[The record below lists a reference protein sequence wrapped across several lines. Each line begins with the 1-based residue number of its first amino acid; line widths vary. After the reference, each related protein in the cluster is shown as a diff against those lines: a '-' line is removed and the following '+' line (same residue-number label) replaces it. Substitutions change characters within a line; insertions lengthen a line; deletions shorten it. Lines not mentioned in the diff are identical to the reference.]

1 MESAISYVPK
11 VLIVDDEPRMC
22 DSLEVLL
29 SDQGYETKTGN
40 SGKEA
45 VECLSK
51 DSFDLVLLDIV
62 MPDMTGHQIMDFI
75 NSQNKETLVILM
87 TGHASVDSAVES
99 LRKGAYDY
107 LTKPFDF
114 EQLVKRV
121 GNAIDQSR
129 LKKEHELVSG
139 KLELTEKRYQY
150 LVNASPD
157 IIYTLNGGGIFTF
170 ISGAIEPLLGFKSN
184 ELIGKHYSSVVYD
197 DDLAGAK
204 YHFDERRTGQRATRG
219 VELRLK
225 RLHNLDSR
233 NGGYMTVELK
243 AMGIYDRPLEQQ
255 DKEFRGTYGVARD
268 ITDRKRL
275 EAQLLQ
281 AQKMKAIGTLAGG
294 IAHDFNN
301 LLMGIEGHT
310 SLMFL
315 DIDADHPHSE
325 HVSGIEDM
333 VKRGAHLTKQLLGFA
348 RGGKYEVKP
357 TDMNDLVEK
366 SAEMFG
372 RTKKE
377 IRIHTKCEKDV
388 WTVSVD
394 RAQIEQVLLNLY
406 VNAWQAMPAGGDIY
420 NRADNLIL
428 DENAARTFGARPG
441 NYVRLSV
448 TDTGVG
454 IDEEAQH
461 RIFEPFFTTREVG
474 RGTGL
479 GLASAY
485 GIIKNHGGIINV
497 YSVKGQGT
505 TFTIY
510 LPSAEGLI
518 SEQNPEEREK
528 EIQKGHET
536 LLLVDDEA
544 VIIGVGEDML
554 TALGYEVMLARSGQE
569 AIGIYEKNKG
579 KIAMVILDMIMPD
592 MNGGDAY
599 DILKK
604 IDPNIMVLL
613 SSGYSI
619 DGQAS
624 EILERGCDGFIQKP
638 FSMSQLSEA
647 IRKILDQ

>member
-1 MESAISYVPK
+1 MESTMSYVPK

-29 SDQGYETKTGN
+29 NDQGYETKTGH

-45 VECLSK
+45 VECLSR

-62 MPDMTGHQIMDFI
+62 MPDMTGHQIMDYI
-75 NSQNKETLVILM
+75 NSQNQETLVILM
-87 TGHASVDSAVES
+87 TGHASVDSAVQS

-114 EQLVKRV
+114 DQLLKRV

-129 LKKEHELVSG
+129 LKKENELVSG

-157 IIYTLNGGGIFTF
+157 IIYTLNSGGIFTF

-184 ELIGKHYSSVVYD
+184 ELIGKHYSAVVYD
-197 DDLAGAK
+197 DDVAGAK

-225 RLHNLDSR
+225 RLHSLNRR
-233 NGGYMTVELK
+233 NGYLTVELK
-243 AMGIYDRPLEQQ
+243 AMGIYDRPIEQQ

-315 DIDADHPHSE
+315 DIDADHPHCE

-357 TDMNDLVEK
+357 TDLNDLVEK

-406 VNAWQAMPAGGDIY
+406 VNAWQAMPGGGDIY
-420 NRADNLIL
+420 IRADNFIL
-428 DENAARTFGARPG
+428 DENSARTFGARPG

-454 IDEEAQH
+454 IDEEVQQ
-461 RIFEPFFTTREVG
+461 RIFEPFFTTREIG

-510 LPSAEGLI
+510 LPSAKGLI

-544 VIIGVGEDML
+544 IIIGVGRDML

-569 AIGIYEKNKG
+569 AIEIYKKNKD
-579 KIAMVILDMIMPD
+579 KIALIILDMIMPD

-599 DILKK
+599 DTLQEIN
-604 IDPNIMVLL
+604 PNIMVLL

-624 EILERGCDGFIQKP
+624 EILERGCNGFIQKP

>member
-1 MESAISYVPK
+1 MSYVPK

-22 DSLEVLL
+22 DSLKVLL
-29 SDQGYETKTGN
+29 SDHGYETQTGN

-45 VECLSK
+45 MECLSR

-62 MPDMTGHQIMDFI
+62 MPDMTGHQIMDYI

-107 LTKPFDF
+107 LRKPFDF
-114 EQLVKRV
+114 EQLLKRV
-121 GNAIDQSR
+121 DNAIDQSR

-157 IIYTLNGGGIFTF
+157 IIYTLNCDGMFTF
-170 ISGAIEPLLGFKSN
+170 ISGAVESLLGYRTN
-184 ELIGKHYSSVVYD
+184 QLVGQHYTSVVFKD
-197 DDLAGAK
+197 DIDKAQ
-204 YHFDERRTGQRATRG
+204 YHFNERRTGKRATTG

-225 RLHNLDSR
+225 RLHNLTSR
-233 NGGYMTVELK
+233 NGYLCVELK
-243 AMGIYDRPLEQQ
+243 AMGIYDRPVDQHNK
-255 DKEFRGTYGVARD
+255 DFRGTYGVARD

-275 EAQLLQ
+275 ETQLLQ

-310 SLMFL
+310 SLMYL
-315 DIDADHPHSE
+315 DINADHPHYQ

-357 TDMNDLVEK
+357 TDLNELIEK
-366 SAEMFG
+366 SSEMFG

-377 IRIHTKCEKDV
+377 IRIHKNFEEDL
-388 WTVSVD
+388 WTVAVD

-406 VNAWQAMPAGGDIY
+406 VNAWQAMPDGGELY
-420 NRADNLIL
+420 LRAENITL
-428 DENAARTFGARPG
+428 DENVARTFGAKPG
-441 NYVRLSV
+441 SYVKVSV

-454 IDEEAQH
+454 IDEETQQ
-461 RIFEPFFTTREVG
+461 RIFEPFFTTREMG

-497 YSVKGQGT
+497 YSTKGQGT

-510 LPSAEGLI
+510 LPTTEGDI
-518 SEQNPEEREK
+518 SEQGVEEREK
-528 EIQKGHET
+528 KIHKGHET
-536 LLLVDDEA
+536 LLLVDDEE
-544 VIIGVGEDML
+544 IIVDVGGAML
-554 TALGYEVMLARSGQE
+554 TALGYKVLLARSGGE
-569 AIGIYEKNKG
+569 AIELYKKNKD
-579 KIAMVILDMIMPD
+579 KIALVILDMIMPD
-592 MNGGDAY
+592 MGGGDAY
-599 DILKK
+599 DILKH
-604 IDPNIMVLL
+604 INPDVMVLL

-619 DGQAS
+619 NGRAT

-638 FSMSQLSEA
+638 FSISQLSEA
-647 IRKILDQ
+647 IRKILDK